1 MLLSWTSIYE
11 AVAFWIIRTS
21 KHHIT
26 TSSISTQQSLTK
38 YLQFLAII
46 TTMHLPVIRNIAVPA
61 MAALLLSTPGAQAMP
76 TSVSAVVSGV
86 KSMLPSSLEA
96 RGFNGMG
103 PVSLYLA
110 VKDYLKDRNAY
121 DPSVPNKCVL
131 VVSTTDGGHCTTSIN
146 CENNDVNFR
155 KVGDWNV
162 CYLNGNQFCKS

>member
-1 MLLSWTSIYE
+1 
-11 AVAFWIIRTS
+11 
-21 KHHIT
+21 
-26 TSSISTQQSLTK
+26 
-38 YLQFLAII
+38 
-46 TTMHLPVIRNIAVPA
+46 MHLPVVRNIAVPA

-162 CYLNGNQFCKS
+162 CYLNGNQFCKSWHINKHTK